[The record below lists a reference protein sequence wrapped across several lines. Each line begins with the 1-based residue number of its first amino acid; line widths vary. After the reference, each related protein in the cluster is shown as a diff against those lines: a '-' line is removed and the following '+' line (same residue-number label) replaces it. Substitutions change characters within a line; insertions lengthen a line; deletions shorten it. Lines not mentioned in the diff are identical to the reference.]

1 VDLMPRHGC
10 IAAYPTP
17 AREAAL
23 AWLDCLIE
31 REVLRLRARY
41 ELSLD
46 ELRGL
51 YISDR
56 QVDELLRKR
65 LGDGQRLDP
74 AAALSARAQALAPLH
89 HAETPFGQLGA
100 RLGIPS
106 AQLDVL
112 LLALAPELDLR
123 YETLFAYLNNDV
135 TRKHLTVDLALRL
148 LDRARPDAPM
158 DHPRDIAMVRRAW
171 FARSSP
177 LLASGAIEPV
187 HEADQRS
194 TLQQGLVL
202 APLVSQALTGQPLVD
217 ARWPAGVRWLAID
230 VPAVSA
236 ATLAAIEASVPAHLA
251 MVTGHDA
258 ADRLAAGAAWAR
270 WRKRDA
276 LLTPLS
282 AFALEGG
289 AAQIKRVLLA
299 ARLND
304 AAIVLDDDAVRD
316 PPSAER
322 AAPIL
327 RMLTA
332 SGAHLVLLTQ
342 AAATW
347 SHALLDLPYARIEVG
362 LPSVAERASLWRG
375 AFAANG
381 FAPQLL
387 DTKTANGDAAGAGD
401 ALVQSLAER
410 FAIGPARVAA
420 AAASVRPSVPSA
432 SLDPHIHARQLA
444 AQASAR
450 TNDALMSLATRLARD
465 HDWSQ
470 LVLPDNTTQQLRE
483 IAAAIRQ
490 RERVYRHWGMLKR
503 TGRNAGLMML
513 FTGASGTGKTMAA
526 SVVANAAELDLYRID
541 LASVVSKYIG
551 ETEQNLERIFI
562 AARGSSAML
571 LFDEADALMGK
582 RSEVKDA
589 HDRYANLE
597 VAYLLQKM
605 EEHDGVVILASN
617 LPKNLDS
624 AFTRRMHYTIE
635 FARPN
640 ASLRERLW
648 RGIYPSTVPLADD
661 INWRFLADKFE
672 TTGGDIQAIAL
683 DAAFLAA
690 AGGDAIGMAQLMRA
704 MSRRQTK
711 QGNPGGL
718 ARFEAHR
725 AAMSRAQPFAETPP

>member
-1 VDLMPRHGC
+1 VDLMLRDKSS
-10 IAAYPTP
+10 AADSTLGW
-17 AREAAL
+17 EAAL

-56 QVDELLRKR
+56 QVDELLRER
-65 LGDGQRLDP
+65 IGDAQRPDP
-74 AAALSARAQALAPLH
+74 AAALIARAQALAPLY
-89 HAETPFGQLGA
+89 HAESPFGRLGA
-100 RLGIPS
+100 RLGIPTP
-106 AQLDVL
+106 QLDVL

-135 TRKHLTVDLALRL
+135 TRKTLTVDLAFRL
-148 LDRARPDAPM
+148 LDQARPDGPI
-158 DHPRDIAMVRRAW
+158 DHMRDVAMARRTW
-171 FARSSP
+171 FARCSP
-177 LLASGAIEPV
+177 LFASGAMEPV
-187 HEADQRS
+187 NEADQRS
-194 TLQQGLVL
+194 TLQQGFVL
-202 APLVSQALTGQPLVD
+202 APLVVQALIGQPLVD
-217 ARWPAGVRWLAID
+217 ARWPAGVRWLAIG
-230 VPAVSA
+230 VPAISA
-236 ATLAAIEASVPAHLA
+236 ATLAAIEASAPAHLA
-251 MVTGHDA
+251 MVIGHDA

-270 WRKRDA
+270 RHGRHA
-276 LLTPLS
+276 LLAPLS
-282 AFALEGG
+282 ALTLECGST
-289 AAQIKRVLLA
+289 QIKRVLLA
-299 ARLND
+299 ARLDD
-304 AAIVLDDDAVRD
+304 AVIVLDDDTARD
-316 PPSAER
+316 APSAER

-327 RMLTA
+327 RTLA
-332 SGAHLVLLTQ
+332 GSGAHLILLTQ

-347 SHALLDLPYARIEVG
+347 SHVLLDLPYARIEVG
-362 LPSVAERASLWRG
+362 LPSVAERASLWRR

-381 FAPQLL
+381 FAPQFL
-387 DTKTANGDAAGAGD
+387 DTKTMNAGAASASD
-401 ALVQSLAER
+401 ALVQSLADR
-410 FAIGPARVAA
+410 FAIGPAGIAA
-420 AAASVRPSVPSA
+420 AAGSVTPATSSA
-432 SLDPHIHARQLA
+432 SLDPHGHARQLA

-450 TNDALMSLATRLARD
+450 ANDALTRLATRLTRD

-483 IAAAIRQ
+483 IAEAIQQ

-503 TGRNAGLMML
+503 TGRSAALMML

-526 SVVANAAELDLYRID
+526 SVVANAAGLDLYRID

-551 ETEQNLERIFI
+551 ETEQNLDRIFV
-562 AARGSSAML
+562 AARGSSAVL

-640 ASLRERLW
+640 APLRDRLW
-648 RGIYPSTVPLADD
+648 RGTYPSTAPLADD

-690 AGGDAIGMAQLMRA
+690 AEGSAIGMTHLMRA

-725 AAMSRAQPFAETPP
+725 AAMSRAETFAETTP

>member
-1 VDLMPRHGC
+1 VDLMLRERP
-10 IAAYPTP
+10 IP
-17 AREAAL
+17 ADSMPDWETAL
-23 AWLDCLIE
+23 AWFDCLIE

-56 QVDELLRKR
+56 QVDELLRER
-65 LGDGQRLDP
+65 IGDAKQPDP
-74 AAALSARAQALAPLH
+74 VGALSARAQALAPLY
-89 HAETPFGQLGA
+89 HAESPFGRLAA
-100 RLGIPS
+100 RVGIAS
-106 AQLDVL
+106 SQLDVL

-135 TRKHLTVDLALRL
+135 TRKYLTVDLALRL
-148 LDRARPDAPM
+148 LDQARPEGPTGHLREVTMA
-158 DHPRDIAMVRRAW
+158 RRTW

-177 LLASGAIEPV
+177 LFASGALEPIN
-187 HEADQRS
+187 EADQRS
-194 TLQQGLVL
+194 SLQQGFVL
-202 APLVSQALTGQPLVD
+202 APLVAQALIGQPLVD
-217 ARWPAGVRWLAID
+217 ARWPAGVRWLAIGAP
-230 VPAVSA
+230 VISA
-236 ATLAAIEASVPAHLA
+236 ATLAAIEAAGSAHLA
-251 MVTGHDA
+251 VVVGHDA

-270 WRKRDA
+270 RRGRRA
-276 LLTPLS
+276 LLAPLS
-282 AFALEGG
+282 ALTLESG
-289 AAQIKRVLLA
+289 ATQTKRVLLA
-299 ARLND
+299 AHLDD
-304 AAIVLDDDAVRD
+304 AAIVLDDDTVRD
-316 PPSAER
+316 AASAER
-322 AAPIL
+322 AAPTL
-327 RMLTA
+327 RTLA
-332 SGAHLVLLTQ
+332 GSGAHLVLLTQ
-342 AAATW
+342 AATTW

-362 LPSVAERASLWRG
+362 LPSVAERASLWRR
-375 AFAANG
+375 AFAGNG
-381 FAPQLL
+381 LGPQLL
-387 DTKTANGDAAGAGD
+387 NAKTTNGSAASASD
-401 ALVQSLAER
+401 ALIQSLADR
-410 FAIGPARVAA
+410 FAIGPARIAA
-420 AAASVRPSVPSA
+420 AAGSVTPPAPSA
-432 SLDPHIHARQLA
+432 SSDPHIHALQLA

-450 TNDALMSLATRLARD
+450 ANDALMRLATRLTRD

-483 IAAAIRQ
+483 IAEAIRQ

-503 TGRNAGLMML
+503 TGRSAGLMML

-526 SVVANAAELDLYRID
+526 SVVANAAGLDLYRID

-551 ETEQNLERIFI
+551 ETEQNLDRIFV
-562 AARGSSAML
+562 AACGSSAVL

-624 AFTRRMHYTIE
+624 AFTRRMHYMIE

-640 ASLRERLW
+640 APLRERLW
-648 RGIYPSTVPLADD
+648 RGIYPSTVPLAED

-690 AGGDAIGMAQLMRA
+690 AEGGAIGMAHLMRA

-711 QGNPGGL
+711 QGNPGGI

-725 AAMSRAQPFAETPP
+725 AAAARAEAAESAP

>member
-1 VDLMPRHGC
+1 VDLMLREKP
-10 IAAYPTP
+10 IPVESTP
-17 AREAAL
+17 DWEAAL
-23 AWLDCLIE
+23 PWLDCLIE

-56 QVDELLRKR
+56 QVDELLLERIGDAKR
-65 LGDGQRLDP
+65 PDQ
-74 AAALSARAQALAPLH
+74 AATLSRRAHALAPVH
-89 HAETPFGQLGA
+89 HAQSPFGRLGA
-100 RLGIPS
+100 RLGIP
-106 AQLDVL
+106 APQLDVL

-135 TRKHLTVDLALRL
+135 TRKYLTVDLALRL
-148 LDRARPDAPM
+148 LDQARPEGPTG
-158 DHPRDIAMVRRAW
+158 HLRDVAMVRRTW
-171 FARSSP
+171 FSRSSP
-177 LLASGAIEPV
+177 LFASGAMEPIN
-187 HEADQRS
+187 ETDQRS
-194 TLQQGLVL
+194 SLQQGFVL
-202 APLVSQALTGQPLVD
+202 APLVAQALIGQPLVD
-217 ARWPAGVRWLAID
+217 PRWPGGVRWLEIG
-230 VPAVSA
+230 VPAISA
-236 ATLAAIEASVPAHLA
+236 ATLTAIEAAGSAHLA
-251 MVTGHDA
+251 VVVGYDA

-270 WRKRDA
+270 RRGRQVLVA
-276 LLTPLS
+276 PLS
-282 AFALEGG
+282 ALALESG
-289 AAQIKRVLLA
+289 ATQTRRVLLA
-299 ARLND
+299 ARLDD
-304 AAIVLDDDAVRD
+304 AAIVLDDDTARD
-316 PPSAER
+316 VASAER

-327 RMLTA
+327 RTLA
-332 SGAHLVLLTQ
+332 GSGAHLVLLTQ

-362 LPSVAERASLWRG
+362 LPSVAERASLWRR
-375 AFAANG
+375 AFAVNG
-381 FAPQLL
+381 LGPQLV
-387 DTKTANGDAAGAGD
+387 DAKTVSVDAESASD
-401 ALVQSLAER
+401 ALVQSLADR
-410 FAIGPARVAA
+410 FAIGPAHIAA
-420 AAASVRPSVPSA
+420 AAGSVTPPASSA
-432 SLDPHIHARQLA
+432 SSDPHIHARQLA

-450 TNDALMSLATRLARD
+450 ANDALMRLATRVARD
-465 HDWSQ
+465 HDWSH
-470 LVLPDNTTQQLRE
+470 LVLPDNTRQQLRE
-483 IAAAIRQ
+483 IAEAIRQ

-503 TGRNAGLMML
+503 TGRSAGLMML

-526 SVVANAAELDLYRID
+526 SVVANAAGLDIYRID

-551 ETEQNLERIFI
+551 ETEQNLERIFV
-562 AARGSSAML
+562 AARGSSAVL

-624 AFTRRMHYTIE
+624 AFTRRMHYMIE

-640 ASLRERLW
+640 APLRERLW
-648 RGIYPSTVPLADD
+648 RGIYPSTVPLAED

-690 AGGDAIGMAQLMRA
+690 AEGGAIGMAHLMRA
-704 MSRRQTK
+704 MARRQTK

-725 AAMSRAQPFAETPP
+725 AAMSRAESLTETTP